1 MDHLNSDLSAE
12 FSSLSFDEEEQEVS
26 HGIDILDRFDSDDLM
41 ELRKVFFDEKLMSKV
56 EGRQVYSGLPLN
68 KMEFVKAVDRIIG
81 SSTYSVAASN
91 LFDQISRKNKSSEKD
106 VIWWEQILDAVIDK
120 IQAQDSDNQCLRVVD
135 ETALKVHAITHCK
148 RENIVKLVP
157 LDTDTSF
164 CYVAVSKYGQV
175 GVYDGEI
182 NLLESYRVFLGS
194 QTEETSRSTCT
205 WVNDAIALPDATAI
219 LLAVSDR
226 SLHFLTAA
234 GLAHTP
240 MFLISGIPNSPQC
253 LSYHAGEPSLLF
265 FGDDRGDITLMRFH
279 QPAISLFRRTSTDRS
294 NSYFWRELE
303 GQDPWVTVSVD
314 HNVHGDA
321 VREIKYIPDNGTIV
335 SCSSDPNASVV
346 IRYLSGKRV
355 PYIFKMT
362 RGVRCFHLDRGLKLL
377 VTGSTDNVVRI
388 WNPVVNRMPIAVLY
402 GHKTSIVDVRILRQY
417 NAALSISVD
426 GVLKVWD
433 IEDNCCL
440 QTIGLDIPVF
450 SIVGKMIEFG
460 LKTIYPGPSSA
471 KPPLA
476 RQPKSS
482 KKSSLK
488 QSHPASLLS
497 TASVTTKP
505 SYTTTVGSE
514 WLRPQIVVVCCNYA
528 VTLPLTRH
536 AIAECLPP
544 PLREKEPLVPSPWL
558 RADARTAQIVTPQEP
573 PDTSKL
579 SSLSEDRDLSEVIS
593 PRALKFIRHG
603 PSDYKPKF
611 RSLLSPAY
619 GLYQSRT
626 QQQVQDDD
634 KHMASMVEQCAPH
647 LALKLYH
654 PEEIKFSQPLP
665 VTRRMKSFDLSSPQK
680 LMRVKLKSDTSSSI
694 QGSCNGSTLH
704 SINSRTDTNTNTNCK

>member
-1 MDHLNSDLSAE
+1 
-12 FSSLSFDEEEQEVS
+12 
-26 HGIDILDRFDSDDLM
+26 
-41 ELRKVFFDEKLMSKV
+41 
-56 EGRQVYSGLPLN
+56 
-68 KMEFVKAVDRIIG
+68 
-81 SSTYSVAASN
+81 
-91 LFDQISRKNKSSEKD
+91 
-106 VIWWEQILDAVIDK
+106 
-120 IQAQDSDNQCLRVVD
+120 
-135 ETALKVHAITHCK
+135 
-148 RENIVKLVP
+148 
-157 LDTDTSF
+157 
-164 CYVAVSKYGQV
+164 
-175 GVYDGEI
+175 
-182 NLLESYRVFLGS
+182 
-194 QTEETSRSTCT
+194 
-205 WVNDAIALPDATAI
+205 
-219 LLAVSDR
+219 
-226 SLHFLTAA
+226 
-234 GLAHTP
+234 
-240 MFLISGIPNSPQC
+240 
-253 LSYHAGEPSLLF
+253 
-265 FGDDRGDITLMRFH
+265 
-279 QPAISLFRRTSTDRS
+279 
-294 NSYFWRELE
+294 
-303 GQDPWVTVSVD
+303 
-314 HNVHGDA
+314 
-321 VREIKYIPDNGTIV
+321 
-335 SCSSDPNASVV
+335 
-346 IRYLSGKRV
+346 
-355 PYIFKMT
+355 
-362 RGVRCFHLDRGLKLL
+362 
-377 VTGSTDNVVRI
+377 
-388 WNPVVNRMPIAVLY
+388 
-402 GHKTSIVDVRILRQY
+402 
-417 NAALSISVD
+417 
-426 GVLKVWD
+426 
-433 IEDNCCL
+433 
-440 QTIGLDIPVF
+440 
-450 SIVGKMIEFG
+450 MIEFG
-460 LKTIYPGPSSA
+460 SKTIYPGPSSA

-579 SSLSEDRDLSEVIS
+579 SSLSDDRDLSEVIS

-603 PSDYKPKF
+603 PSDFKPKF

-704 SINSRTDTNTNTNCK
+704 SINSRTDTNTNTNFK